1 MDKGKSIYEFIKKYK
16 ILYGDEIFRSD
27 DSIKDKVIKNHD
39 SISQRL
45 QNYEL
50 SIKNC
55 LKCKISSTRSNFIF
69 GAGDP
74 DADLLIVG
82 ESPSKED
89 DQNGTLLSGN
99 RGKLLKKILSAIGRD
114 KTNGVYILNILKCW
128 IPNNRDPLTSEIN
141 KCEPYLIKQM
151 NFIQPKLIVALGKTV
166 GKILLKKDIDFE
178 TMRNKTHHYHD
189 TTLRVTYHPAAL
201 INNPSLKNSAWND
214 FKWIRDYINGNMN

>member
-1 MDKGKSIYEFIKKYK
+1 MDKGQAIYEFIKKYK

-27 DSIKDKVIKNHD
+27 DNIKDKVIKNQET
-39 SISQRL
+39 ISQSL
-45 QNYEL
+45 QNYES

-69 GAGDP
+69 GVGDP
-74 DADLLIVG
+74 NADLLIVG

-89 DQNGTLLSGN
+89 DQNGTLLSDN

-128 IPNNRDPLTSEIN
+128 IPNNRDPLASEIN
-141 KCEPYLIKQM
+141 KCEPYLIKQIE
-151 NFIQPKLIVALGKTV
+151 FIQPKLIVALGKTV
-166 GKILLKKDIDFE
+166 GKILLKQNIDFE
-178 TMRNKTHHYHD
+178 TMRNKTHYYHD